1 MKKLNLNKFATPV
14 LFAAAIIWGSAF
26 IVVKE
31 SVDSIPTN
39 WILFMRFGIAAIFL
53 SAVFWKRLKKIDR
66 KHLLG
71 SFWVALTL
79 YIAYILQTVAIK
91 YTSPGKNAFIT
102 AAYCV
107 MVPFLIWIFHK
118 KRPDKFNI
126 IAAVVCIIGIGLTAV
141 NPSEALSINKGDA
154 LTFLCAIF
162 FALQI
167 LAIDNAVKDC
177 DPVLI
182 TILQFA
188 FGAVFA
194 LIGALIFEQPP
205 TMFGKSEIFCTLYL
219 GIMSS
224 GVATLCQIVGQKYA
238 ASQSS
243 AAIILSLESVFGII
257 FSVMFGYEK
266 LTALMAIGFALI
278 FAAVVTS
285 ETKLDFFKRKVR
297 C

>member
-1 MKKLNLNKFATPV
+1 MKKTDVKNAATPI

-39 WILFMRFGIAAIFL
+39 WLLFMRFGIAALFL
-53 SAVFWKRLKKIDR
+53 SAVFWKRLKKIDK
-66 KHLLG
+66 KHILG
-71 SFWVALTL
+71 SLWVAITL
-79 YIAYILQTVAIK
+79 YVAYIWQTVAIK

-107 MVPFLIWIFHK
+107 MVPFLMWLFYKHK
-118 KRPDKFNI
+118 PDKFNI
-126 IAAVVCIIGIGLTAV
+126 SAAIICIIGIGLTAV
-141 NPSEALSINKGDA
+141 NPSELTNINKGDWLTLVCA
-154 LTFLCAIF
+154 LF

-167 LAIDNAVKDC
+167 IAIEHAVKDC
-177 DPVLI
+177 DPVVI

-205 TMFGKSEIFCTLYL
+205 VKFGTSEIFCTLYL

-224 GVATLCQIVGQKYA
+224 GVATLCQIVGQKFA
-238 ASQSS
+238 RSQSS
-243 AAIILSLESVFGII
+243 AAIILSLESVFGVL
-257 FSVMFGYEK
+257 FSVLFGYEK
-266 LTALMAIGFALI
+266 LTPLMISGFALI
-278 FAAVVTS
+278 FIAVVTS
-285 ETKLDFFKRKVR
+285 ETKLKFLKRS
-297 C
+297 